1 MYERP
6 AVALAQVSALIA
18 GVCPGWRA
26 VRTWPLA
33 GGVSAQVSGV
43 ELERPGG
50 GQLRLV
56 LRQYGAAN
64 LRADPHAAVT
74 EYRLLELLHRLGLP
88 VPRPVHADESG
99 TIVPGPCLLIEYI
112 DGERVDNPGDLTG
125 FIRQLAGALAA
136 LHETGITRS
145 EVPFLADASDH
156 ITAWLGT
163 GPAGAGELGNE
174 AAIRGALAG
183 NWPPP
188 RLNAA
193 AVLHGDYWPGN
204 MLWRDGQLV
213 GIVDWEDAL
222 FGDPLADLA
231 VARLEIGW
239 FFGGEAMDMLTA
251 QYLACRPAVD
261 VSALPVWDLRAALR
275 ACAFPLSTW
284 GLRADQVAAMR
295 AAHDEFAASAI
306 GQLAGRRRGADT
318 AGAQR

>member
-1 MYERP
+1 MQERP
-6 AVALAQVSALIA
+6 AVTPAQVSALIA

-33 GGVSAQVSGV
+33 GGASAQVSGV
-43 ELERPGG
+43 EVERPGG

-56 LRQYGAAN
+56 LRQYGSAN
-64 LRADPHAAVT
+64 LRADPHAAAT

-88 VPRPVHADESG
+88 VPRPFHADESG
-99 TIVPGPCLLIEYI
+99 TIAPGPCLLIEYI
-112 DGERVDNPGDLTG
+112 DGARMDKPSDLPDFT
-125 FIRQLAGALAA
+125 RQLAEALAA
-136 LHETGITRS
+136 LHGTGLARPD
-145 EVPFLADASDH
+145 VPFLADACDQ
-156 ITAWLGT
+156 ITARLGT
-163 GPAGAGELGNE
+163 RPAGAGEFGNE
-174 AAIRGALAG
+174 AAIRAALTD

-188 RLNAA
+188 RLNEP
-193 AVLHGDYWPGN
+193 AVLHGDFWPGN

-213 GIVDWEDAL
+213 GVVDWEDAL

-284 GLRADQVAAMR
+284 GLPADQVASLR
-295 AAHDEFAASAI
+295 AAHDEFAARAI
-306 GQLAGRRRGADT
+306 RQLAGRRGGEK